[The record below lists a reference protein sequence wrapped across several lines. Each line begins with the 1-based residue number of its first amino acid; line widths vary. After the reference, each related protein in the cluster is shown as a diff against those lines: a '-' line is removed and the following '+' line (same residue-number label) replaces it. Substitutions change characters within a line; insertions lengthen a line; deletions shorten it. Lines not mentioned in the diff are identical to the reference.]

1 MFRGEQGTHVGGLR
15 FRPYRMSHSRHL
27 TFRADPKF
35 EVLRIDKW
43 ERFGNSALQIR
54 NVIHVAE
61 GLGIRAI
68 EFPGEHA
75 CFAGDHIGPIA
86 LSWGVRQ
93 RTAAPVIEGRFFEL
107 NAFCRPL
114 DAVNVARI
122 FADYVR
128 ALVRPELRVPDPR
141 LRNDDLVVH
150 FRAGDIFAGEN
161 VHLAY
166 GQPPLSN
173 YLGAGEREQPKRVWL
188 VFEDRSNP
196 CVDANGNRAASTRR

>member
-1 MFRGEQGTHVGGLR
+1 
-15 FRPYRMSHSRHL
+15 MSHSRHL

-86 LSWGVRQ
+86 LSWGVPAANGRAGNR
-93 RTAAPVIEGRFFEL
+93 RTI
-107 NAFCRPL
+107 
-114 DAVNVARI
+114 
-122 FADYVR
+122 
-128 ALVRPELRVPDPR
+128 LRTERVSPSLGCGERCPNFRR
-141 LRNDDLVVH
+141 LRP
-150 FRAGDIFAGEN
+150 GI
-161 VHLAY
+161 
-166 GQPPLSN
+166 GQ
-173 YLGAGEREQPKRVWL
+173 A
-188 VFEDRSNP
+188 
-196 CVDANGNRAASTRR
+196 